1 MTTANNL
8 SKLTLLTAVTD
19 LSRVLIS
26 TTDNSFVTIG
36 NTSTHS
42 LSLNG
47 NLVTYKD
54 FFSKTYQ
61 IKTKTNGDASTGFR
75 IDSELHCIYSLDN
88 SGNTLLFRENWGQN
102 TDSSCGYI
110 NFTYTGGNLIAKER
124 YVYDTSYHKLDS
136 AFTYGNNYIQTNNGN
151 LTLTSSQS
159 SASAYKIYASPF
171 DVSIPYDFNPGSI
184 SYQSND
190 RVSIVDYISNS
201 ISDMESKVAQDMK
214 STYTSQISATGSNS
228 STNSAAEAM
237 LSAIQSTL
245 SANEESLRYDTSVY
259 SAFRNGLLSYV
270 NNTDSIAN
278 GTLGQNS
285 NPYVYFTNE
294 TDDAGNYHPFM
305 CIASYSITDR
315 PNHLLDVPRPPG
327 DGNGGYGSSKVTRD
341 ATLQQ
346 YLFKIPMKD
355 YGVVSNITDNSMG
368 TTLRD
373 DYISDVSAG
382 YSIAE
387 NCYNYA
393 SKSGLGVTIDGLVMY
408 PIMNNNVVPAQSVAE
423 ITSSGFHVGRGM
435 GLHYHA
441 DGHGAHDTSFNLYN
455 THDYHDHKHP
465 PLVGFGFDGIA
476 LYGRY
481 EDDHSDMH
489 GYGTALD
496 TYGGHEHGN
505 YGYHYHCHSVSIKN
519 GVDQD
524 TSETLFEEDSSNWN
538 VNDNTNVQ
546 YTLHLLMKGAWK
558 GQINDVPR
566 FWANDSGTDNN
577 GETGSPSYSLS
588 QKHKYVGKTT

>member
-8 SKLTLLTAVTD
+8 SKLTLLSAVSD
-19 LSRVLIS
+19 LGRVLIS
-26 TTDNSFVTIG
+26 TTDNSFVTVG
-36 NTSTHS
+36 NTSAHT

-47 NLVTYKD
+47 NLVTYND

-61 IKTKTNGDASTGFR
+61 IKSKTNGDVSTGFR
-75 IDSELHCIYSLDN
+75 IDSELHCVYSMDN
-88 SGNTLLFRENWGQN
+88 SGDTLLFRENWGQN
-102 TDSSCGYI
+102 ANSNCGYI

-124 YVYDTSYHKLDS
+124 YVFDTSYHKLDS
-136 AFTYGNNYIQTNNGN
+136 AFTYGNYYAQTNSGS
-151 LTLTSSQS
+151 LKLVSSQS
-159 SASAYKIYASPF
+159 SASAYKIYTSPF
-171 DVSIPYDFNPGSI
+171 DVSIPYDFNPGNV

-190 RVSIVDYISNS
+190 RVSIINYIDKSTS
-201 ISDMESKVAQDMK
+201 EMERLVAQYMMTK
-214 STYTSQISATGSNS
+214 YSYQISATGSNT
-228 STNSAAEAM
+228 STNSAAESM
-237 LSAIQSTL
+237 LSNIQSELATKG
-245 SANEESLRYDTSVY
+245 ESLRYDASVY
-259 SAFRNGLLSYV
+259 STFRTGLLSYV

-278 GTLGQNS
+278 GTLGQNA
-285 NPYVYFTNE
+285 NPYVYYTNE
-294 TDDAGNYHPFM
+294 TDDEGNYHPFM

-327 DGNGGYGSSKVTRD
+327 DGTTGGYGSTKVTRD

-346 YLFKIPMKD
+346 YLYKIPMKD
-355 YGVVSNITDNSMG
+355 YGVVNDLTTNAMG
-368 TTLRD
+368 NTLRD
-373 DYISDVSAG
+373 DYITSNPS
-382 YSIAE
+382 YSIPA

-393 SKSGLGVTIDGLVMY
+393 SISGLGVTIDGLIMY

-465 PLVGFGFDGIA
+465 PLIGFGFDGIA
-476 LYGRY
+476 LYGKY

-489 GYGTALD
+489 GYSNDLD

-519 GVDQD
+519 GVDQS
-524 TSETLFEEDSSNWN
+524 TNETLFVEDSSNWN
-538 VNDNTNVQ
+538 VTDKTNVP

-558 GQINDVPR
+558 GQINNIPR
-566 FWANDSGTDNN
+566 FWANDSGSDNN
-577 GETGSPSYSLS
+577 GETGAPSYSLS
-588 QKHKYVGKTT
+588 QKHKYVGKST